1 MPLISGQFVAL
12 LSLVA
17 AATMAAAVMLWPHV
31 AARKG
36 SHAAARTGLLIA
48 TQLTAIVA
56 VLGGLNAYFSFIV
69 SWPDL
74 LGIHASATPAPEDI
88 SRSAAVA
95 TPIIITRTQVAPGAG
110 AAQGTHRRDG
120 QTLPAPHTTPAL
132 PPSATSPVATSPATS
147 PGATSTAGRAADR
160 GEILTVQIRGERTGI
175 TVPRSYVYLPPQYFS
190 PAYAHRLFP
199 AVLVLTGYPGDPR
212 AEITRLNLPAAVAA
226 GIAAGRLHPAVFI
239 MMFSSVDMPRDTE
252 CTDIPGGPQAETF
265 FSEDVP
271 LAVEQTFQVATGAGG
286 WAVMGDS
293 TGGYCALKLAM
304 THSDRFGAAVS
315 LSGYYSAVQDFTT
328 GSLYGHSAAYRAEND
343 LFWRLGHLPP
353 PPVSVLLTTSRAGES
368 DYQPTL
374 QFLSMIRP
382 PMHGYGL
389 ILPVGGHN
397 FRTWKRELGQ
407 TLAWLSQRL
416 TASSGPDPRPSR

>member
-17 AATMAAAVMLWPHV
+17 AATMAATVMLWPHV
-31 AARKG
+31 AGRKG

-48 TQLTAIVA
+48 TQFTAVVA
-56 VLGGLNAYFSFIV
+56 VLGGLNAYFSFVV
-69 SWPDL
+69 SWSDL
-74 LGIHASATPAPEDI
+74 LGIHASATPTPEDI
-88 SRSAAVA
+88 SRPAAVA
-95 TPIIITRTQVAPGAG
+95 TPIIITRTQVAPGAD

-132 PPSATSPVATSPATS
+132 PPAATSPA
-147 PGATSTAGRAADR
+147 ATPTAGRAADR

-175 TVPRSYVYLPPQYFS
+175 TVPRSYVYLPPQYFL

-199 AVLVLTGYPGDPR
+199 VVLVLTGYPGDPR

-271 LAVEQTFQVATGAGG
+271 LAVEQTFRVATGADG
-286 WAVMGDS
+286 WGVMGDS

-315 LSGYYSAVQDFTT
+315 LSGYYSALQDFTT

-353 PPVSVLLTTSRAGES
+353 PPVSVLLTTSRTGES

-374 QFLSMIRP
+374 QFLRMIRP

-389 ILPVGGHN
+389 ILPVGGHS
-397 FRTWKRELGQ
+397 FRTWKRELSQ
-407 TLAWLSQRL
+407 TLAWLSQRQS
-416 TASSGPDPRPSR
+416 ASGGPDPRPSR